1 MCLIACPS
9 PLPAAFLVAH
19 SVKSVPATQDSR
31 VQSLSREDPLRRDW
45 HPTPVFS
52 PGESHGQRS
61 LVGYSQWGH
70 TSQDTTERLTLSSH
84 LPLYQNH
91 IHTVPSPCIFE
102 TVSQSC
108 LRCCCSL
115 PQIKLHSQLSHCA
128 AFLKSTV

>member
-1 MCLIACPS
+1 MCLIACPP
-9 PLPAAFLVAH
+9 PLPAAFLVAR

-61 LVGYSQWGH
+61 LVGYSPWGH
-70 TSQDTTERLTLSSH
+70 RQSDRTERLTLSSH

-102 TVSQSC
+102 TVSQSS
-108 LRCCCSL
+108 LRRCRSL
-115 PQIKLHSQLSHCA
+115 PQIKLHSRLSHCA
-128 AFLKSTV
+128 AFLELTV